1 MKTLL
6 LLFTTSVLPLT
17 AFAQTGG
24 QDVTLTGTLQGG
36 RVAIGGE
43 TTGWALE
50 YRDASGNHSIEV
62 ELPRELLA
70 RARSGAMV
78 RITGVFATREY
89 VERGSVRIFRVS
101 RIEDVNVATA
111 PPEPRPSTPR
121 RTAARLPQISR
132 DELNPQ
138 QRGLADDILKVS
150 SVGLGGPYNALLRS
164 PELGKRMFALLDY
177 LRFNTSVPR
186 RLNEFAILIQAR
198 LWTSQ
203 VEWLAHYPL
212 ALKEGV
218 SERTLADLKA
228 GRRPAAMQADEAAV
242 YDLCM
247 EVSTTHAVKDAT
259 YTRAAQVLNEQQLV
273 DLLTLS
279 GTYATLATVMNAF
292 DQELP
297 PGTTAPLQRLR

>member
-1 MKTLL
+1 MKILL
-6 LLFTTSVLPLT
+6 LLLITFGIASTV
-17 AFAQTGG
+17 FAQAG
-24 QDVTLTGTLQGG
+24 QGQEVTLTGTLQGG
-36 RVAIGGE
+36 RIAIGGE

-50 YRDASGNHSIEV
+50 YRDAAGQHSVEV
-62 ELPRELLA
+62 ELPRELMV
-70 RARSGAMV
+70 RARSGASV
-78 RITGVFATREY
+78 RVTGTFATREY

-101 RIEDVNVATA
+101 RLEEARLEEA
-111 PPEPRPSTPR
+111 KPAG
-121 RTAARLPQISR
+121 AAAAGRLPQLTI
-132 DELNPQ
+132 DQLNAPQ
-138 QRGLADDILKVS
+138 KALADEILKVS

-212 ALKEGV
+212 AIREGV
-218 SERTLADLKA
+218 AEATLADLKA
-228 GRRPAAMQADEAAV
+228 GRRPASMKADEAAV

-247 EVSTTHAVKDAT
+247 EISTTHTVSDAT
-259 YTRAAQVLNEQQLV
+259 YRRAAQVLNEQQLV

-279 GTYATLATVMNAF
+279 GTYTTLAMMMNAVE
-292 DQELP
+292 QGVP
-297 PGTTAPLQRLR
+297 PGTAPPLQPLTGR